1 MPKNR
6 YARAELLFCQSS
18 FFSVLANV
26 AFVFAYETNGRN
38 KPSLLLSRL
47 RERSRFI
54 ALSSTKNYLSASCWI
69 FLTSFYSTPTSFFCV
84 HRNKGL
90 CSPYFWSRKSDS
102 CPASRG
108 CIFAV
113 CAGVWKVA
121 PADNYFSNASSCRE
135 NIASVCRVCD
145 SINFKKNSNAAK
157 L

>member
-54 ALSSTKNYLSASCWI
+54 ALSSTKNYLSATC
-69 FLTSFYSTPTSFFCV
+69 
-84 HRNKGL
+84 
-90 CSPYFWSRKSDS
+90 
-102 CPASRG
+102 
-108 CIFAV
+108 
-113 CAGVWKVA
+113 
-121 PADNYFSNASSCRE
+121 
-135 NIASVCRVCD
+135 
-145 SINFKKNSNAAK
+145 
-157 L
+157 